1 MSRHRLPLLLQA
13 EAMECGL
20 ACLAMVAA
28 SHGHMVDMPALRHRF
43 AVSTKGANL
52 KSLLDIAARLDLEG
66 RGVRLE
72 PDEIAGLQLPAVLHW
87 DTNHFVVLKSVQRGW
102 GGGSKVV
109 IHDPA
114 RGILRLTMEELA
126 NHFTGVAVELRPGAG
141 FQKRDT
147 RKRLSVRALCGDLT
161 PLWPAAIQAL
171 FLSLI
176 LQVFVI
182 ASPFYMQLAVDE
194 AIVQGDQGLLTALAL
209 GFGLFTAIK
218 LGADLLR
225 GRLLAAISGAVNFQ
239 VVATLFH
246 HLLRLP
252 LDWFEKR
259 GIGDMTSRFGAT
271 RPITE
276 LISQG
281 LVAALVD
288 GVMALVTLALIVAY
302 SPALAAI
309 VLGALALLVALRLGS
324 LGSLRR
330 RQEEAIRDAAAEQS
344 CFIETLR
351 AMQAIKLAGAETER
365 EARWQ
370 VRCVRLANR
379 QLALLRQGLSLRI
392 GHDAI
397 NGLEKILVVYAGARL
412 IISDDL
418 SLGMLFAFVAYK
430 QQFLDTAGKLL
441 ETLIAW
447 SMLDLH
453 LDRIA
458 DIALAPPEAGLDNH
472 GLIVPVL
479 EGGLEL
485 CGVSFR
491 YGEGETAV
499 LDGLNFKV
507 APGELVAITGTSGGG
522 KTTLMKIML
531 GLLKPSAGEVRV
543 DGRPLDQL
551 GLAAFRAQIG
561 VVMQDDQLL
570 TGSIAEN
577 ISFFSPVLDVA
588 LMRQCAAT
596 AGIEAEILAMPM
608 NYNTMIGEVGSG
620 LSGGQRQ
627 RLLLARALYRRP
639 VILFLDEGTS
649 NLDLAKER
657 EVAASLAR
665 LRITRIM
672 IAHRPETIAAAD
684 RVVVFE
690 AGRITRDS
698 AAATRHLPSAKSRA
712 PAGL

>member
-1 MSRHRLPLLLQA
+1 MSRHHLPILRQA
-13 EAMECGL
+13 EVTECGL
-20 ACLAMVAA
+20 ACLAMIAA
-28 SHGHMVDMPALRHRF
+28 SHGHVVDLPALRHRF
-43 AVSTKGANL
+43 AVSIKGANL
-52 KSLLDIAARLDLEG
+52 KSLLEIAARLDLDG

-72 PDEIAGLQLPAVLHW
+72 PEEIAGLQLPAMLHW
-87 DTNHFVVLKSVQRGW
+87 DMNHFVVLKSVRRGTAT
-102 GGGSKVV
+102 

-114 RGILRLTMEELA
+114 RGLVRMKMDELA
-126 NHFTGVAVELRPGAG
+126 RHFTGVAVELRPAAG
-141 FQKRDT
+141 F
-147 RKRLSVRALCGDLT
+147 RKLDDRKELSVRALCGDLSS
-161 PLWPAAIQAL
+161 LWPAALQAL
-171 FLSLI
+171 LLSLV
-176 LQVFVI
+176 LQAFVM

-194 AIVQGDQGLLTALAL
+194 AILQGDQGLLTGLAL

-218 LGADLLR
+218 LGADWLR
-225 GRLLAAISGAVNFQ
+225 GRLLASISGAVNFQ

-281 LVAALVD
+281 LIAALVD
-288 GVMALVTLALIVAY
+288 GAMALLTLSVILVY
-302 SPALAAI
+302 SPALAGI
-309 VLGALALLVALRLGS
+309 VLFALALLVGLRLAS

-330 RQEEAIRDAAAEQS
+330 RQEEAILDAAAEQS

-351 AMQAIKLAGAETER
+351 AMQAIKLAGAESER

-370 VRCVRLANR
+370 VRSVRLANR
-379 QLALLRQGLSLRI
+379 QLALLRQSLTLRI

-397 NGLEKILVVYAGARL
+397 HGLEKIVTIYIGAQLV
-412 IISDDL
+412 ISGDL

-430 QQFLDTAGKLL
+430 QQFLDAAGKLL
-441 ETLIAW
+441 ETLISW

-458 DIALAPPEAGLDNH
+458 DIALAAPEAGLASEA
-472 GLIVPVL
+472 LVVPAL
-479 EGGLEL
+479 RGALEL
-485 CGVSFR
+485 RGVGFR
-491 YGEGETAV
+491 YGEGEPAI
-499 LDGLNFKV
+499 LDGLDFKV
-507 APGELVAITGTSGGG
+507 SPGELVAITGASGGG
-522 KTTLMKIML
+522 KTTLMKVML
-531 GLLKPSAGEVRV
+531 GLLRPTAGAVLV
-543 DGRPLDQL
+543 DGGPLDQL
-551 GLAAFRAQIG
+551 GIATFRSQIG

-577 ISFFSPVLDVA
+577 ISFFAPVLDVA
-588 LMRQCAAT
+588 LMRECAAT
-596 AGIEAEILAMPM
+596 AGIEAEILSMPM
-608 NYNTMIGEVGSG
+608 NYNTMIGEVGTG

-627 RLLLARALYRRP
+627 RLLLARALYRQP
-639 VILFLDEGTS
+639 TILFLDEGTS
-649 NLDLAKER
+649 NLDVGKER
-657 EVAASLAR
+657 QVAAALAR

-690 AGRITRDS
+690 GGRITRDS
-698 AAATRHLPSAKSRA
+698 SRQTA
-712 PAGL
+712 RAVI

>member
-1 MSRHRLPLLLQA
+1 MSRHRLPLLFQA
-13 EAMECGL
+13 EVTECGL
-20 ACLAMVAA
+20 TCLAMVAA

-43 AVSTKGANL
+43 AVSVKGANL
-52 KSLLDIAARLDLEG
+52 KSLLDIASRLDLDG

-72 PDEIAGLQLPAVLHW
+72 PDEIAGLHLPAVLHW
-87 DTNHFVVLKSVQRGW
+87 DMNHFVVLKSVGRGRA
-102 GGGSKVV
+102 V

-114 RGILRLTMEELA
+114 RGVVRLTMEDLA
-126 NHFTGVAVELRPGAG
+126 RHFTGVAVELRPAAG
-141 FQKRDT
+141 F
-147 RKRLSVRALCGDLT
+147 RKLDERKPLSVRALCGDLGS
-161 PLWPAAIQAL
+161 LWPAAVQAL
-171 FLSLI
+171 LLSLV
-176 LQVFVI
+176 LQAFVM
-182 ASPFYMQLAVDE
+182 ASPFYMQFAVDE
-194 AIVQGDQGLLTALAL
+194 AILQGDQGLLTALAL

-218 LGADLLR
+218 LGADWLR
-225 GRLLAAISGAVNFQ
+225 GRLLATISGAINFQ

-288 GVMALVTLALIVAY
+288 GAMALLTLVVILVY
-302 SPALAAI
+302 SPALAGI

-324 LGSLRR
+324 LGILRR
-330 RQEEAIRDAAAEQS
+330 RQEEAILDAAAEQS

-351 AMQAIKLAGAETER
+351 TMQAIKLAGAETER

-370 VRCVRLANR
+370 VRYVRLANR
-379 QLALLRQGLSLRI
+379 QLALLRQNLTVRI

-397 NGLEKILVVYAGARL
+397 HGLEKILVVYVGARL
-412 IISDDL
+412 VMSGDL
-418 SLGMLFAFVAYK
+418 SLGMLFAFIAYK
-430 QQFLDTAGKLL
+430 QQFLDAASKLL

-458 DIALAPPEAGLDNH
+458 DIALAAPEPGLSN
-472 GLIVPVL
+472 
-479 EGGLEL
+479 GGLVVPTLKGALEL
-485 CGVSFR
+485 RGVGFR
-491 YGEGETAV
+491 YGEGEPTV
-499 LDGLNFKV
+499 LDGLDFKV
-507 APGELVAITGTSGGG
+507 SPGELVAITGASGGG

-531 GLLKPSAGEVRV
+531 GLLRPSTGAVLV

-551 GLAAFRAQIG
+551 GVAAFRSQIG
-561 VVMQDDQLL
+561 AVMQDDQLL

-577 ISFFSPVLDVA
+577 ISFFAPVLDVG
-588 LMRQCAAT
+588 LMRECAAI
-596 AGIEAEILAMPM
+596 AGVEAEILAMPM
-608 NYNTMIGEVGSG
+608 NYNTMVGEVGTG

-639 VILFLDEGTS
+639 TILFLDEGTS

-657 EVAASLAR
+657 EVAAALAR

-690 AGRITRDS
+690 GGRITGDS
-698 AAATRHLPSAKSRA
+698 GRQAALAII
-712 PAGL
+712 

>member
-13 EAMECGL
+13 EVTECGL
-20 ACLAMVAA
+20 TCLAMVAE

-43 AVSTKGANL
+43 AVSVKGANL
-52 KSLLDIAARLDLEG
+52 KSLLDIASRLDLDG

-72 PDEIAGLQLPAVLHW
+72 PDEIAGLYLPAVLHW
-87 DTNHFVVLKSVQRGW
+87 DMNHFVVLKSVGRGRA
-102 GGGSKVV
+102 V

-114 RGILRLTMEELA
+114 RGVVRLTMEELA
-126 NHFTGVAVELRPGAG
+126 RHFTGVAVELRPTAG
-141 FQKRDT
+141 FRKLDE
-147 RKRLSVRALCGDLT
+147 RKRLSVRALCGDLG
-161 PLWPAAIQAL
+161 PLWPAAVQAL
-171 FLSLI
+171 LLSLV
-176 LQVFVI
+176 LQAFVM
-182 ASPFYMQLAVDE
+182 ASPFYMQFAVDE
-194 AIVQGDQGLLTALAL
+194 AILRGDQGLLTALAL

-218 LGADLLR
+218 LGADWLR
-225 GRLLAAISGAVNFQ
+225 GRLLATISSAINFQ

-288 GVMALVTLALIVAY
+288 GAMAVLTLMVILVY
-302 SPALAAI
+302 SPVLAGI

-324 LGSLRR
+324 LGILRR
-330 RQEEAIRDAAAEQS
+330 RQEEAILDAAAEQS

-351 AMQAIKLAGAETER
+351 TMQAIKLAGAETER

-370 VRCVRLANR
+370 VRYVRLANR
-379 QLALLRQGLSLRI
+379 QLALLRQNLTVRI

-397 NGLEKILVVYAGARL
+397 HGLEKILVVYVGARL
-412 IISDDL
+412 VMSGDL
-418 SLGMLFAFVAYK
+418 SLGMLFAFIAYK

-447 SMLDLH
+447 NMLDLH

-458 DIALAPPEAGLDNH
+458 DIALAAPEPGLSNE
-472 GLIVPVL
+472 GLVVPTL
-479 EGGLEL
+479 KGALEL
-485 CGVSFR
+485 RGVSFR
-491 YGEGETAV
+491 YGEGEPAV
-499 LDGLNFKV
+499 LDGFNLKV
-507 APGELVAITGTSGGG
+507 SPGEIIAITGASGSG

-531 GLLKPSAGEVRV
+531 GLLRPSMGEVLV

-551 GLAAFRAQIG
+551 GVAAFRSQIG
-561 VVMQDDQLL
+561 VVMQDDPLL

-577 ISFFSPVLDVA
+577 ISFFAPVLDVA
-588 LMRQCAAT
+588 LMRECAAI
-596 AGIEAEILAMPM
+596 AGVEAEILAMPM
-608 NYNTMIGEVGSG
+608 NYNTMIGEIGTG

-639 VILFLDEGTS
+639 TILFLDEGTS

-657 EVAASLAR
+657 EVAGALAR
-665 LRITRIM
+665 LRISRIM

-690 AGRITRDS
+690 GGRIKRDS
-698 AAATRHLPSAKSRA
+698 GRQAALSVI
-712 PAGL
+712 